1 MPKSP
6 ITSVIVDN
14 ETHSREVISL
24 LLHELFPSIEVIN
37 QAHGVA
43 SAVKTLSMQPC
54 DIVFLDVEMDDGTG
68 FEVLEKLYC
77 RPKVVI
83 FITAYGTYA
92 IDAIRASAFDY
103 ILKPIN
109 REDFVVAVTRALHS
123 LEAGALSGAEAQ
135 AAVQGRVALPN
146 PTGLQFV
153 LTNHILHCEASGNY
167 SIFYFTDKTH
177 EVVSRSLGLFEADLV
192 PQGFLRV
199 HHRYLVNLLHVS
211 AYKKGKAGGHLIMQ
225 DGTKIEV
232 STRRKHQV
240 LHMFSS

>member
-1 MPKSP
+1 MRKSH
-6 ITSVIVDN
+6 ITSIIIDN
-14 ETHSREVISL
+14 ESHSREVISL
-24 LLHELFPSIEVIN
+24 LISELFPSIEVIN
-37 QAHGVA
+37 QADGVA

-54 DIVFLDVEMDDGTG
+54 DIAFLDVEMDDGTG
-68 FEVLEKLYC
+68 FEVLEKLYH

-109 REDFVVAVTRALHS
+109 REEFVVAVNRAIQNLS
-123 LEAGALSGAEAQ
+123 EANEPGPKVL
-135 AAVQGRVALPN
+135 VQGRVALPN

-153 LTNHILHCEASGNY
+153 LTNQILYCEASGNY
-167 SIFYFTDKTH
+167 SIFYFTNKTH
-177 EVVSRSLGLFEADLV
+177 EVVSRTLGQFEADLV
-192 PQGFLRV
+192 SQGFLRV

-211 AYKKGKAGGHLIMQ
+211 AYQKGKAGGYLVMQ
-225 DGTKIEV
+225 DGSKIEV

>member
-37 QAHGVA
+37 QAHGVV

-123 LEAGALSGAEAQ
+123 LGEAGEAEPQ
-135 AAVQGRVALPN
+135 AAVQGRIALPN

-153 LTNHILHCEASGNY
+153 LTNRILYCEASGNY

-177 EVVSRSLGLFEADLV
+177 EVVSRTLGQFEADLV
-192 PQGFLRV
+192 SQGFLRV
-199 HHRYLVNLLHVS
+199 HHRYLVNSLQVS
-211 AYKKGKAGGHLIMQ
+211 AYQKGKAGGYLIMQ

>member
-1 MPKSP
+1 MRKSH
-6 ITSVIVDN
+6 ITSIIIDN
-14 ETHSREVISL
+14 ESHSREVISL
-24 LLHELFPSIEVIN
+24 LLSELFPSIEVIN
-37 QAHGVA
+37 QADGVA

-54 DIVFLDVEMDDGTG
+54 DIAFLDVEMDDGTG
-68 FEVLEKLYC
+68 FEVLEKLYH

-109 REDFVVAVTRALHS
+109 REEFVVAVNRAIQS
-123 LEAGALSGAEAQ
+123 LSEANEPVPKVV
-135 AAVQGRVALPN
+135 VQGRVALPN

-153 LTNHILHCEASGNY
+153 MTNQILYCEASSNY
-167 SIFYFTDKTH
+167 SIFYFTNKTH
-177 EVVSRSLGLFEADLV
+177 EVVSRTLGLFEADLV
-192 PQGFLRV
+192 SQGFLRV

-211 AYKKGKAGGHLIMQ
+211 AYQKGKAGGYLVMQ
-225 DGTKIEV
+225 DGSKIEV